1 MTSDRK
7 PAVLGKAGVS
17 MIGMGV
23 GWFMHCLVT
32 DARYQAGPSTV
43 YWHGAALIAVILV
56 GFVMDYDG

>member
-1 MTSDRK
+1 
-7 PAVLGKAGVS
+7 